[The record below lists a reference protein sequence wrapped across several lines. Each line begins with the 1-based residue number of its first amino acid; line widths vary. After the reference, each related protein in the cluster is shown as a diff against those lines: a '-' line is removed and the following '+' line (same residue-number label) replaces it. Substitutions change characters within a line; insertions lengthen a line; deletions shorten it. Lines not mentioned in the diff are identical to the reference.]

1 MNDNILFT
9 ATHER
14 LKAEVDGIQEAF
26 PIGDA
31 PDDLSA
37 ALYHGMVIGA
47 SMLADRLTQTGPEKR
62 PYADLGPF
70 IADQAEMAVRMRNG
84 DGSVARFEDMAG
96 DALPADKL
104 EALLKLEAIIAMAKG
119 AL

>member
-9 ATHER
+9 ATRER
-14 LKAEVDGIQEAF
+14 LYAEVDWPKEAF

-31 PDDLSA
+31 PDELSA
-37 ALYHGMVIGA
+37 ARYHGMVIGA

-62 PYADLGPF
+62 PYADLKPV
-70 IADQAEMAVRMRNG
+70 IEHQAEMAVRMRNG

-96 DALPADKL
+96 DASPADEL
-104 EALLKLEAIIAMAKG
+104 EALLRLEAIIAMAKG